1 MTAKGEVDVKA
12 FARRMEEDT
21 YITYREWPIFL
32 VRRLLQLEKLVDTTV
47 PKPAAGTES
56 LIDPTKTKERK

>member
-32 VRRLLQLEKLVDTTV
+32 VRRLLQLEKLVDTTI
-47 PKPAAGTES
+47 PKLATGTEAS
-56 LIDPTKTKERK
+56 NDSTKTKEKK